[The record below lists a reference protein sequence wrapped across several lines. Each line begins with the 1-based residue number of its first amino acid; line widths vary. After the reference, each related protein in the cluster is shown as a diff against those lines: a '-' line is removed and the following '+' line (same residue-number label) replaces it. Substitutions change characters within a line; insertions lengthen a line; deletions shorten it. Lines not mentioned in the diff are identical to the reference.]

1 MSCSTSSCCD
11 LAGAI
16 AKLDGDVELL
26 RDLAALFIETLP
38 DRLSDLQA
46 AMVEDC
52 PRKISDAA
60 HSIKGSVRYF
70 LADSTYA
77 AAQQLELVSISGKRP
92 DIDRGCDALL
102 CEVERLRSELV
113 TAIQSNGPCPVPGKG
128 DAVHF
133 RYPDSIISF
142 LHRSPA

>member
-1 MSCSTSSCCD
+1 MTPSPMSLSTSSCCD
-11 LAGAI
+11 FTGAI
-16 AKLDGDVELL
+16 AKLEGDVELL
-26 RDLAALFIETLP
+26 RELAAMFIETLP
-38 DRLSDLQA
+38 DRLGELQA

-70 LADSTYA
+70 LADSAYA
-77 AAQQLELVSISGKRP
+77 AAQHLELVSISGKRS

-113 TAIQSNGPCPVPGKG
+113 TVIQNNGPCFPE
-128 DAVHF
+128 
-133 RYPDSIISF
+133 
-142 LHRSPA
+142 

>member
-1 MSCSTSSCCD
+1 LRSSEFSIDCFSMTPSPMSLSTSSCCD
-11 LAGAI
+11 FTGAI
-16 AKLDGDVELL
+16 AKLEGDVELL
-26 RDLAALFIETLP
+26 RELAAMFIETLP
-38 DRLSDLQA
+38 DRLGELQA

-70 LADSTYA
+70 LADSAYA
-77 AAQQLELVSISGKRP
+77 AAQHLELVSISGKRS

-113 TAIQSNGPCPVPGKG
+113 TAIQSNGPC
-128 DAVHF
+128 F
-133 RYPDSIISF
+133 RE
-142 LHRSPA
+142 